1 MSRILVTGGCGF
13 IGHRVVEQLQQL
25 GHQVRV
31 IDNMTRYGIIPW
43 EEHNYLVQERK
54 RVFNT
59 ETIMHQVDIESS
71 IVETV
76 FEMFMPEI
84 VIHLASIPRQRVV
97 NNNPRDGARVL
108 CEGLLNLLEASV
120 KHGVKKFV
128 YVSSSMV
135 YGDFTDNVKEDA
147 HCNPQGSYAIM
158 KYMGEQLVKDYSR
171 RGLLQHVIIR
181 PSAVYGS
188 LDIEDRVVSKFLL
201 GAMRGET
208 LQVNGPEERLDFT
221 QVEDTASGIVGAILS
236 DNTRNKTYNITRSE
250 SITLLQA
257 AELAVKISGSGSI
270 QINERDLEFP
280 SRGSLNIDAARQ
292 DFDYKPTIDFNDG
305 LSRYHEWVKSSSY
318 WRQQLRM

>member
-1 MSRILVTGGCGF
+1 VRILVTGGCGF